1 MKEQKVHL
9 VPHLIPYP
17 EKVTLLEGTCLW
29 QQAPLE
35 KKENNLWVEEG
46 YRLQIDEKK
55 ISIEGSTKGIRCG
68 EVTLEQLKRQFGDSL
83 PCLDITDRP
92 RFGYRGWMLDSAR
105 HFLPEEEVCR
115 LIDAAAYF
123 KLNRMHWHLVD
134 DQGWRVEIRRYPK
147 LTQIGSRRGMPYFGE
162 IQEPAEQNGYFTQE
176 QVRRIVAY
184 AGERGMEIIPELE
197 IPGHESAL
205 LAAYPEYACQAE
217 DGSIIGSP
225 MKVGERAG
233 IFENL
238 LCAGKEESLVFLKNI
253 LDELMELFPGGMIH
267 IGGDEACK
275 GHWRKCPA
283 CQAKKKALGLK
294 DENALQQWLVVQAG
308 QYLQEKGR
316 KPVVWNDS
324 LRGAA
329 LPTDFVVQEWMG
341 DHGLLADFVKRGGR
355 FIQSSNTLCYLDYPH
370 YLIDAKKILEAS
382 PYPEYLDEKEREAML
397 GIECPLWTERVPT
410 LERAGFMLYPR
421 LGAMAEVMWTKEE
434 ARDNG
439 SFLQRWESGAGYLQ
453 SIGITPAP
461 DAYLHLTPDLAAED
475 QAAYEAMVNSPRYRA
490 LAEHD
495 DAMVKEENRIYGI
508 NDI

>member
-1 MKEQKVHL
+1 MKKL
-9 VPHLIPYP
+9 NLNLIPSP
-17 EKVTLLEGTCLW
+17 EKVIVTEGSCLW
-29 QQAPLE
+29 QQAALE
-35 KKENNLWVEEG
+35 KRESTLCGEEG
-46 YRLQIDEKK
+46 YRLQICENK
-55 ISIEGSTKGIRCG
+55 IIIEGSEKGIHYG
-68 EVTLEQLKRQFGDSL
+68 EVTLQQLQEQYGEEL
-83 PCLDITDRP
+83 PCLEISDSP

-147 LTQIGSRRGMPYFGE
+147 LTEIGSRRGMPYFGD
-162 IQEPAEQNGYFTQE
+162 IDEPQEQNGCFTQE

-184 AGERGMEIIPELE
+184 ARERGMEIIPELE

-217 DGSIIGSP
+217 DGSVMDGP

-233 IFENL
+233 IYENL
-238 LCAGKEESLVFLKNI
+238 LCAGREETLVFLKNI
-253 LDELMELFPGGMIH
+253 LDELMELFPGEMVH

-283 CQAKKKALGLK
+283 CQAKKRALGLK

-308 QYLQEKGR
+308 KYLQEKGR

-341 DHGLLADFVKRGGR
+341 DHGLLADFAKRGGR

-370 YLIDAKKILEAS
+370 YLIDAQKILGAD
-382 PYPEYLDEKEREAML
+382 PYPDYLGEQERASML

-421 LGAMAEVMWTKEE
+421 LGAMAEVMWTKE
-434 ARDNG
+434 ASRDNA
-439 SFLQRWESGAGYLQ
+439 SFPRRWENAEKYLQ
-453 SIGITPAP
+453 SIGVTPAP
-461 DAYLHLTPDLAAED
+461 SSYLHLSPALAAED
-475 QAAYEAMVNSPRYRA
+475 RADYDRMVNNPRYR
-490 LAEHD
+490 EMIDHD
-495 DAMVKEENRIYGI
+495 DAMVKEENRIYGVESE
-508 NDI
+508 